1 MKILFLFAVA
11 ITLLFATNSSKSSDK
26 PEKKNA
32 EPSCCIKK
40 TCDGNKNKK
49 EDDNIFIFQP
59 SPFHI

>member
-1 MKILFLFAVA
+1 MKVLFLFAVA
-11 ITLLFATNSSKSSDK
+11 VTFLFATNSSKSSDK

-32 EPSCCIKK
+32 ELPCCIKK
-40 TCDGNKNKK
+40 ICDKNRK